1 MQHVQDLRNVL
12 DTAACVSQPFFFFFF
27 LKNDGHGWDM
37 NWAKKKKI
45 KKKKMLKHTTCH
57 ANLLLLHPLTPISS
71 YSSHADI
78 FLFFSSHSNIFFF
91 FFSSLSISLLPFFYP
106 FSLFCPCVF
115 FYYFV
120 SHVKSSFIFSHSHEQ
135 KMCK

>member
-1 MQHVQDLRNVL
+1 
-12 DTAACVSQPFFFFFF
+12 
-27 LKNDGHGWDM
+27 
-37 NWAKKKKI
+37 
-45 KKKKMLKHTTCH
+45 MLKHTTCH
-57 ANLLLLHPLTPISS
+57 TNLLLIHPLTPISS